1 MIDEQYNVNRPG
13 SGSRGEEL
21 LKSLP
26 EGHVIHTLV
35 NEHVQILGFLRELD
49 ALRNRLMQMQTFDES
64 QAILD
69 NINDYTELLL
79 DAESHHLREEQV
91 VCLELEK
98 RGISGQPE
106 IMRQEHNLLRPLKQR
121 LQNLATGGC
130 EKKQF
135 ATLQAE
141 IDETMDRVIS
151 NLLLHIQKE
160 DKVLYPLSLETID
173 DPAVWEEMR
182 VHCDEIGYC
191 SFTVDVDH

>member
-1 MIDEQYNVNRPG
+1 MIDQRYAANPPG
-13 SGSRGEEL
+13 SSRGEEL

-35 NEHVQILGFLRELD
+35 TEHVQILGFLRELD
-49 ALRNRLMQMQTFDES
+49 ALRNRLMQMGTLDES
-64 QAILD
+64 RAILD
-69 NINDYTELLL
+69 NICSYSELLL

-121 LQNLATGGC
+121 LLNLATAGS
-130 EKKQF
+130 EKKEF
-135 ATLQAE
+135 VTLQAE

-160 DKVLYPLSLETID
+160 NKVLYPLTLETID

-182 VHCDEIGYC
+182 VHCDKIGYC
-191 SFTVDVDH
+191 SFTLGTGH